1 MKFGFAE
8 QVAIVLLFWLVAFMP
23 LNGQGNAIRAQAV
36 FDPPVITTHRE
47 SSYVITVSGTQQI
60 AQPVLPKVP
69 GLTFSE
75 APNVSQAFR
84 SINGVS
90 SISISLSYRVRPTR
104 QGTFPMPA
112 FSIKAQGKD
121 QVIPTSSLQVLPP
134 SQEDLRRAKL
144 KRQQEENF
152 RQALFLETSFD
163 RSFLYEGETMPG
175 KIDLYI
181 QNHLP
186 AVRVLK
192 YPHMTTGT
200 FSQSRIDGESKNQV
214 QRTVTRN
221 GKQYTKYSWPI
232 TITSLKQ
239 GMQEIQYA
247 IVVSVRLRNR
257 NPNTDPFLLDPLLG
271 LGREHAIQAFSEK
284 IAMEVK
290 ALPMEGQPASF
301 EGAIG
306 SFETEAKL
314 KPQSVSMGNR
324 VDLFLEITGTGNFEA
339 IRAPSLNSSDQL
351 RITWKNSTFEGDEN
365 LKQDGT
371 KRFEYILYPKEPG
384 LVEVPATPFTY
395 FDPVAGRY
403 FDKSIPVRKLKV
415 LSEQTAANGTQLGS
429 QANSENAATSN
440 NEKQYEVKPNSGN
453 WHLALIPSMSS
464 APPAFWYYQL
474 IPLGG
479 FVSMLGCLWFKN
491 QKTRGN
497 KSNRLAKTK
506 RQLKQAARDNDAP
519 GFFQAARQVIQLQV
533 GSIVGHANP
542 ETLTSDE
549 ILGVL
554 EGKELS
560 TADCQEAQEAL
571 AIADTLEF
579 SGKCD
584 EELSLREWLSRMD
597 KLLKKIRSLA

>member
-1 MKFGFAE
+1 MKFGYAE
-8 QVAIVLLFWLVAFMP
+8 QVAIFIVCWLTAFIP

-36 FDPPVITTHRE
+36 FNPPVITTHGE
-47 SSYVITVSGTQQI
+47 SSYIITISGTQQI
-60 AQPVLPKVP
+60 ARPALPKVP

-75 APNVSQAFR
+75 APNVSQALR

-90 SISISLSYRVRPTR
+90 SISISLSYSVRPTR
-104 QGTFPMPA
+104 QGSFPMPA
-112 FSIKAQGKD
+112 FTIKAQGKD
-121 QVIPTSSLQVLPP
+121 QLVPASSLQVLPP

-144 KRQQEENF
+144 KRQQEANF

-163 RSFLYEGETMPG
+163 RSFLYEGETMLG

-181 QNHLP
+181 QDHLP
-186 AVRVLK
+186 VVRVLK

-200 FSQSRIDGESKNQV
+200 FSQSRIDEESKNQV
-214 QRTVTRN
+214 QRNVTRN

-247 IVVSVRLRNR
+247 IVVSVRVRNR
-257 NPNTDPFLLDPLLG
+257 KPNADPFLLDPLLG
-271 LGREHAIQAFSEK
+271 LGREQPIQAFSEK
-284 IAMEVK
+284 VAMNVK
-290 ALPMEGQPASF
+290 ALPMEGQPTSF

-306 SFETEAKL
+306 LFETEAKL
-314 KPQSVSMGNR
+314 KPQRVSMGNR

-339 IRAPSLNSSDQL
+339 VRAPSLKSSDQL
-351 RITWKNSTFEGDEN
+351 RITWKNSRFEGDEN

-384 LVEVPATPFTY
+384 LVEVPAIPFTY

-403 FDKSIPVRKLKV
+403 FDKSIPLRKLKV
-415 LSEQTAANGTQLGS
+415 LSERTSANGKQLDS
-429 QANSENAATSN
+429 QVNSENAAASN
-440 NEKQYEVKPNSGN
+440 NNKQYDVKPNSDN
-453 WHLALIPSMSS
+453 WHLTLIPSKSS
-464 APPAFWYYQL
+464 AFPAFWYYQL

-479 FVSMLGCLWFKN
+479 FISMLGWLWFKN
-491 QKTRGN
+491 HKTRGN
-497 KSNRLAKTK
+497 KSNRLATTK
-506 RQLKQAARDNDAP
+506 RRLKEAARDNDAP
-519 GFFQAARQVIQLQV
+519 RFFQAARQAIQLQV

-554 EGKELS
+554 KGKELS
-560 TADCQEAQEAL
+560 EADCQEVQEAL
-571 AIADTLEF
+571 AIADSLEF

-584 EELSLREWLSRMD
+584 QEISLPEWLNRMG